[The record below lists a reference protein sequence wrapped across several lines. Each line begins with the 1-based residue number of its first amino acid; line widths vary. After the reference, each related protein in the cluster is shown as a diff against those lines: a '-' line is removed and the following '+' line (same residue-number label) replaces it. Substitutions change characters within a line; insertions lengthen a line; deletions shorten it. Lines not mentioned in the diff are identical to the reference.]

1 MAGKLSTD
9 VHPVPAELDAEAAG
23 LTLAAMGVKIDTLTA
38 AQREYLESWRI
49 GS

>member
-1 MAGKLSTD
+1 

-23 LTLAAMGVKIDTLTA
+23 LTLAAMGVRIDTLTE